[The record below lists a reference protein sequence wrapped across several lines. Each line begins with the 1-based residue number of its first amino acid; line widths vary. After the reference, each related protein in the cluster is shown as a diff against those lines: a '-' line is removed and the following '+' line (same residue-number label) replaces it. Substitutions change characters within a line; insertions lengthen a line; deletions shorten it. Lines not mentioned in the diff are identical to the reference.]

1 MSTATDTTGQRLL
14 EAADAL
20 LASGGPE
27 ALTVRNIAE
36 RAGMSTMNV
45 YSRFGNKFGVVDRL
59 FLEGYQRLTT
69 AMEAVPVTDD
79 PALDL
84 AECGR
89 AYRRFALAH
98 RAHYMVCMENVFP
111 EFSPSVEA
119 ATVALMSMDH
129 LVGRVQRCMD
139 SGAFEEGDAAAT
151 AALVWSVV
159 HGCVSLEMKPMAL
172 VIDWDAIFE
181 NAIRLVEKG
190 LRTPN

>member
-1 MSTATDTTGQRLL
+1 MTVETDAVGQRLL
-14 EAADAL
+14 DAADVL
-20 LASGGPE
+20 LATGGPE

-79 PALDL
+79 PAADL
-84 AECGR
+84 AECGH
-89 AYRRFALAH
+89 AYRRFALAN

-111 EFSPSVEA
+111 EFTPSVEA
-119 ATVALMSMDH
+119 ATVGLTAMDH

-139 SGAFEEGDAAAT
+139 DGAFVKGDAAAT

-172 VIDWDAIFE
+172 VIDWDEIFE
-181 NAIRLVEKG
+181 NAVRLVEKG
-190 LRTPN
+190 LRSQK